1 MKEQHIDLLVERL
14 QGTFPTSK
22 ISPKAVIGTWRKD
35 EFLQDF
41 PDELGLMLRER
52 LQENCTDFPSLREV
66 KFHGKKL
73 LPRQHDSG
81 TCSKCSGTGWVPE
94 MKDHA
99 AVYRP
104 AFAKRARNTD
114 GSPMVLT
121 WQPDPSQPAQP
132 LLYHFVIECGCV
144 DA

>member
-66 KFHGKKL
+66 KFHGRKL
-73 LPRQHDSG
+73 LPRSQPEMVCGRCEGS
-81 TCSKCSGTGWVPE
+81 GWVPE
-94 MKDHA
+94 MKNDA
-99 AVYRP
+99 PVYRP
-104 AFAKRARNTD
+104 GFTKAAD
-114 GSPMVLT
+114 GSRVELT
-121 WQPDPSQPAQP
+121 WQGDPSKPAQP